1 MTVDVKE
8 LYAEIGSD
16 EGKVLHAYLC
26 SELHATIGIGHKIL
40 DTDLEKDLDILDG
53 FRQQVNHQLCLLN
66 MSKGVFYCF
75 RKAESAENLEMMR
88 LMDQHITEDRC
99 YILFQE
105 DVQIA
110 ISGCMKSYN
119 NWDDLPQEVQHIL
132 VNMCF
137 QLGQRGLS
145 NFKQMGKAI
154 EGSDW
159 EKASVEMMDSRWAK
173 QTPQRAERLKNRML
187 ALASV

>member
-1 MTVDVKE
+1 MTVDVKD
-8 LYAEIGSD
+8 LYEEISSD

-40 DTDLEKDLDILDG
+40 DTDPEKELDIFGINWEEVPD
-53 FRQQVNHQLCLLN
+53 
-66 MSKGVFYCF
+66 
-75 RKAESAENLEMMR
+75 
-88 LMDQHITEDRC
+88 DQYITEDRC

-110 ISGCMKSYN
+110 ISGCMKIYN

-154 EGSDW
+154 EESDW
-159 EKASVEMMDSRWAK
+159 EKASLEMMNSRWAK

-187 ALASV
+187 AQAN

>member
-8 LYAEIGSD
+8 LYEEISSD

-40 DTDLEKDLDILDG
+40 DTDPEKELDIFGINWEEVPD
-53 FRQQVNHQLCLLN
+53 
-66 MSKGVFYCF
+66 
-75 RKAESAENLEMMR
+75 
-88 LMDQHITEDRC
+88 DQHITEDRC

-110 ISGCMKSYN
+110 ISGCMKIYN
-119 NWDDLPQEVQHIL
+119 NWNDLPQEVQHIL

-154 EGSDW
+154 EESDW

>member
-1 MTVDVKE
+1 MTVDVKD
-8 LYAEIGSD
+8 LYEEISSD

-40 DTDLEKDLDILDG
+40 DTDPEKELDIFGINWEEVPD
-53 FRQQVNHQLCLLN
+53 
-66 MSKGVFYCF
+66 
-75 RKAESAENLEMMR
+75 
-88 LMDQHITEDRC
+88 DQHITEDRC

-110 ISGCMKSYN
+110 ISGCMKIYN
-119 NWDDLPQEVQHIL
+119 NWNDLPQEVQHIL

-154 EGSDW
+154 EEGDW
-159 EKASVEMMDSRWAK
+159 EKASVEMMDSRWAT
-173 QTPQRAERLKNRML
+173 QTPERAKRLQDRML
-187 ALASV
+187 TLVST

>member
-1 MTVDVKE
+1 MTVDVKD
-8 LYAEIGSD
+8 LYEEISSD

-40 DTDLEKDLDILDG
+40 DTDPEKELDIFGINWEEVPD
-53 FRQQVNHQLCLLN
+53 
-66 MSKGVFYCF
+66 
-75 RKAESAENLEMMR
+75 
-88 LMDQHITEDRC
+88 DQYITEDRC

-110 ISGCMKSYN
+110 ISGCMKIYN

-132 VNMCF
+132 INMCF

-154 EGSDW
+154 EESDW
-159 EKASVEMMDSRWAK
+159 EKASLEMMNSRWAK

-187 ALASV
+187 AQAN

>member
-8 LYAEIGSD
+8 LYEEISSD

-40 DTDLEKDLDILDG
+40 DTDPEKELDIFGINWEEVPD
-53 FRQQVNHQLCLLN
+53 
-66 MSKGVFYCF
+66 
-75 RKAESAENLEMMR
+75 
-88 LMDQHITEDRC
+88 DQHITEDRC

-110 ISGCMKSYN
+110 ISGCMKIYN
-119 NWDDLPQEVQHIL
+119 SWDDLPQEVQHIL

-145 NFKQMGKAI
+145 NFNQMGKAI
-154 EGSDW
+154 EESDW

>member
-1 MTVDVKE
+1 MTVDVKD

-16 EGKVLHAYLC
+16 EGKILHAYLC
-26 SELHATIGIGHKIL
+26 TELHATIGIGHKIL
-40 DTDLEKDLDILDG
+40 DTDPEKELDIFGINWEEVPD
-53 FRQQVNHQLCLLN
+53 
-66 MSKGVFYCF
+66 
-75 RKAESAENLEMMR
+75 
-88 LMDQHITEDRC
+88 DQYITEDRC

-110 ISGCMKSYN
+110 ISGCMKIYN

-154 EGSDW
+154 EESDW

-187 ALASV
+187 AQAI

>member
-1 MTVDVKE
+1 MTVDVKD
-8 LYAEIGSD
+8 LYEEISSD

-26 SELHATIGIGHKIL
+26 SELEATIGIGHKIL
-40 DTDLEKDLDILDG
+40 DTDPEKELDIFGINWEEVPD
-53 FRQQVNHQLCLLN
+53 
-66 MSKGVFYCF
+66 
-75 RKAESAENLEMMR
+75 
-88 LMDQHITEDRC
+88 DQYITEDRC

-110 ISGCMKSYN
+110 ISGCMKIYN

-154 EGSDW
+154 EESDW

>member
-1 MTVDVKE
+1 MTVDVKD
-8 LYAEIGSD
+8 LYEEISAD

-40 DTDLEKDLDILDG
+40 DTDPEKDLDIFGINWEEVPDE
-53 FRQQVNHQLCLLN
+53 Q
-66 MSKGVFYCF
+66 Y
-75 RKAESAENLEMMR
+75 
-88 LMDQHITEDRC
+88 ITEDRC

-110 ISGCMKSYN
+110 ISGCMKIYN

-154 EGSDW
+154 EDADW
-159 EKASVEMMDSRWAK
+159 EKASVEMMDSRWAS
-173 QTPQRAERLKNRML
+173 QTPERAERLKNRML
-187 ALASV
+187 TLVGA

>member
-1 MTVDVKE
+1 MTVDVKD
-8 LYAEIGSD
+8 LYEEISAD

-40 DTDLEKDLDILDG
+40 DTDPEKELDIFGINWEEVPD
-53 FRQQVNHQLCLLN
+53 
-66 MSKGVFYCF
+66 
-75 RKAESAENLEMMR
+75 
-88 LMDQHITEDRC
+88 DQHITEDRC

-110 ISGCMKSYN
+110 ISGCMKIYN
-119 NWDDLPQEVQHIL
+119 NWNDLPQEVQHIL

-154 EGSDW
+154 EESDW

-187 ALASV
+187 AQAN

>member
-8 LYAEIGSD
+8 LYEEISSD

-26 SELHATIGIGHKIL
+26 SELHATVGIGHKIL
-40 DTDLEKDLDILDG
+40 DTDPEKELDIFGINWEEVPD
-53 FRQQVNHQLCLLN
+53 
-66 MSKGVFYCF
+66 
-75 RKAESAENLEMMR
+75 
-88 LMDQHITEDRC
+88 DQYITEDRC

-105 DVQIA
+105 DVQVA
-110 ISGCMKSYN
+110 ISGCMKIYN

-154 EGSDW
+154 EESDW